1 MLRGFSAFPCCLEFY
16 EYQIVLR
23 FENYRILESKLQTT
37 ENYFLVKN
45 VVLVLMSTGAACLS
59 SSCMFLVSVVMTL
72 ATW

>member
-1 MLRGFSAFPCCLEFY
+1 MFSAFPCCLEFY
-16 EYQIVLR
+16 EYQIMLR

-45 VVLVLMSTGAACLS
+45 VVLVRMSTGAACLS
-59 SSCMFLVSVVMTL
+59 SSCMFLVLVVMTL